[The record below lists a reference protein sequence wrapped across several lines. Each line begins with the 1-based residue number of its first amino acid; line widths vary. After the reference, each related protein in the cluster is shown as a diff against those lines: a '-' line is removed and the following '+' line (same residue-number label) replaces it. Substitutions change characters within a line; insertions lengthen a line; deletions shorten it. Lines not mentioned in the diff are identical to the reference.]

1 MMNPQAIADLPIWLA
16 GLLILA
22 VAIGGAIAIE
32 LAVRRLVPITLRQQ
46 HNDVS
51 ASIFAVIGTTYAV
64 MLAFV
69 AMLAWEGFNRAE
81 ATTDTEASLVENIA
95 QLVSGL
101 SGPEATAMRRDAAAY
116 AGAVLSTEWP
126 AQTAGRPVPAG
137 EPHLTRLTATALHL
151 RPGSVADGNVH
162 ALLLADLG
170 QLATARRERLFAAR
184 HSIPAILWGVLVAGG
199 ALTVAFASFLG
210 SPSLRMHM
218 AMTSLLAVSG
228 ALILLAIVALSNPF
242 RGDFAVSPDPFRQ
255 VLALMQSSQ

>member
-1 MMNPQAIADLPIWLA
+1 MMNPQAIAGLPIWLA

-22 VAIGGAIAIE
+22 VAIGGAVTIE
-32 LAVRRLVPITLRQQ
+32 LAVRRLVPLSLRQQ

-69 AMLAWEGFNRAE
+69 AMLAWQGFNTAE
-81 ATTDTEASLVENIA
+81 AVTDTEASLVENVTL
-95 QLVSGL
+95 LVSGL
-101 SGPEATAMRRDAAAY
+101 AGPEATAMRRDAIAY
-116 AGAVLSTEWP
+116 ASAVVTREWP
-126 AQTAGRPVPAG
+126 AQTAGRPIAEA

-151 RPGSVADGNVH
+151 RPGTIADGNVH

-170 QLATARRERLFAAR
+170 QLATARRQRLFASR
-184 HSIPAILWGVLVAGG
+184 TSIPEILWGVLIAGG
-199 ALTVAFASFLG
+199 TLTVAFASFLG

-218 AMTSLLAVSG
+218 AMTSLLAISG

-242 RGDFAVSPDPFRQ
+242 RGDFRVSSEPFER
-255 VLALMQSSQ
+255 VLAHAPP